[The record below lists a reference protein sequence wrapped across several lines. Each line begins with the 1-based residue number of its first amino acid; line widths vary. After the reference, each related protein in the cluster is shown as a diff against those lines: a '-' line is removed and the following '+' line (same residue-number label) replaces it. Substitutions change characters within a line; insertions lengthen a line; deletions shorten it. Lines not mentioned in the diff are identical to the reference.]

1 MNLIMRTKIYT
12 YHGYLITMQFYLTEE
27 ILRDSFYNMKYRKQL
42 YFYKRINSLTMYLKI
57 LPYIFKNYSITAVFK
72 KVFSLK
78 ICLFY
83 KASLNLLVVNIKYF
97 LKEGNTNLNRAQ
109 I

>member
-1 MNLIMRTKIYT
+1 
-12 YHGYLITMQFYLTEE
+12 MQFYLTEE

-72 KVFSLK
+72 KSL
-78 ICLFY
+78 
-83 KASLNLLVVNIKYF
+83 F
-97 LKEGNTNLNRAQ
+97 LKDMSILQGIIKLTSC
-109 I
+109 